1 MSASRPGYESALAK
15 VFEEKEKSRRKLGQ
29 LWQENSRLDEQVKGK
44 KEESA
49 RLEVLARGNREELE
63 QLQLLVKVN
72 REELIEATEE
82 NEKLDKELET
92 AVRKRGEP
100 SLASDE
106 KKRLEA
112 RIAQIRDRIAEGE
125 RNLADHEEELAKMNS
140 HGVARELYEAKKK
153 DVEGYKEMHRVS
165 MDRMSAYI
173 DSKQARLQEIA
184 SDEVQKHAVGA
195 LGWVGT
201 SAAHASDVPAI
212 GGMTQSSTS
221 SSSRKHHS
229 RDDGDEVLFVPKV
242 IKTEEEVEE
251 SYPGY
256 SCPHCPCQLTSAATL
271 VSHLVKYFPADDV
284 FHCPFPGCPFW
295 SEFEG
300 LTRHF
305 RSIHTS
311 EMLFHCSMC
320 SFELPSYSSLVDHE
334 RKHYPP
340 WWTMRGSTILPG
352 GP

>member
-1 MSASRPGYESALAK
+1 MSASRPGYESALARS
-15 VFEEKEKSRRKLGQ
+15 FEEKEKSRRKLGR
-29 LWQENSRLDEQVKGK
+29 LWQ
-44 KEESA
+44 
-49 RLEVLARGNREELE
+49 EVLARGNREELE

-72 REELIEATEE
+72 REKLIEATEE

-92 AVRKRGEP
+92 AVRKRGKP

-106 KKRLEA
+106 KKILEA
-112 RIAQIRDRIAEGE
+112 SIAYVRDLVAEGG
-125 RNLADHEEELAKMNS
+125 RNLADHEEEFAKMNC

-165 MDRMSAYI
+165 MDRISAKI

-184 SDEVQKHAVGA
+184 SDEVQKHPVG
-195 LGWVGT
+195 GV
-201 SAAHASDVPAI
+201 
-212 GGMTQSSTS
+212 TQSSTS

-229 RDDGDEVLFVPKV
+229 RDDDDVVLFVPKV
-242 IKTEEEVEE
+242 IKTE
-251 SYPGY
+251 SYPAY

-271 VSHLVKYFPADDV
+271 VSHLVKHFPADYV
-284 FHCPFPGCPFW
+284 FHCPFW

-300 LTRHF
+300 LTRHV

-340 WWTMRGSTILPG
+340 WWNTRGSTPTSR
-352 GP
+352 

>member
-1 MSASRPGYESALAK
+1 MSASRPGYESALAR
-15 VFEEKEKSRRKLGQ
+15 VFQEKEKSRRKLGQ
-29 LWQENSRLDEQVKGK
+29 LWQENSRLDEKVKGK

-72 REELIEATEE
+72 REKLIEATEE

-106 KKRLEA
+106 KKILEA
-112 RIAQIRDRIAEGE
+112 SIAYVRDLVAKGG
-125 RNLADHEEELAKMNS
+125 RNLADHEEEFAKMNC
-140 HGVARELYEAKKK
+140 HGVARQLYEAKKK
-153 DVEGYKEMHRVS
+153 DVEWYKEMHRVS
-165 MDRMSAYI
+165 MVRLLAII

-184 SDEVQKHAVGA
+184 SDEVQKHAVG
-195 LGWVGT
+195 
-201 SAAHASDVPAI
+201 
-212 GGMTQSSTS
+212 GMTQSSTS

-229 RDDGDEVLFVPKV
+229 RDDDEVVLLVPKV

-251 SYPGY
+251 SYPAY

-271 VSHLVKYFPADDV
+271 VSHLVKHFPADDLL
-284 FHCPFPGCPFW
+284 HCSFRGCPLW
-295 SEFEG
+295 STFEG
-300 LTRHF
+300 LTMHA

-334 RKHYPP
+334 RKHSNQQMKQCRTCLRFSKIDGAGCYSC
-340 WWTMRGSTILPG
+340 RRK
-352 GP
+352 

>member
-1 MSASRPGYESALAK
+1 MSASRPGYESALAR
-15 VFEEKEKSRRKLGQ
+15 VFEEKEMSRRKLGQ
-29 LWQENSRLDEQVKGK
+29 LWQ
-44 KEESA
+44 
-49 RLEVLARGNREELE
+49 EVLARGNREELE

-72 REELIEATEE
+72 REKLIEATEE

-100 SLASDE
+100 SLASAE
-106 KKRLEA
+106 KKILEA
-112 RIAQIRDRIAEGE
+112 SIAYVRDLVAEGG
-125 RNLADHEEELAKMNS
+125 RNLADHEEEFAKMNS

-184 SDEVQKHAVGA
+184 SDEVQKHAVG
-195 LGWVGT
+195 
-201 SAAHASDVPAI
+201 
-212 GGMTQSSTS
+212 GMTQSSTS

-229 RDDGDEVLFVPKV
+229 RDDGDVVLFVPKV
-242 IKTEEEVEE
+242 IKVEE
-251 SYPGY
+251 NYPAY

-271 VSHLVKYFPADDV
+271 VSHLVKHFPVDDV

-340 WWTMRGSTILPG
+340 WWNTRGSTPTSR
-352 GP
+352 